1 MAKRKSLSKKI
12 RFEVFKRDL
21 FTCQYCG
28 ATPPNTVLE
37 IDHIKP
43 VASGGENQ
51 EDNLITA
58 CFDCNRGKGARE
70 LSEAPDALSKKLE
83 VQKEK
88 QEQLKQFEKMLSQK
102 KAQLTRKVNQL
113 EAFFCEYTHNTFTD
127 KFKRSVR
134 TFFERL
140 PKAVVFD
147 AMEIA
152 IDADLKPEETVKY
165 FCGVCWNKIR
175 EVNHG

>member
-28 ATPPNTVLE
+28 ATPPNAVLE
-37 IDHIKP
+37 VDHIKP

-70 LSEAPDALSKKLE
+70 LSEAPEALAKKIE

-102 KAQLTRKVNQL
+102 KALLTRKVNQL
-113 EAFFCEYTHNTFTD
+113 NEVFRVNTGNVFTD
-127 KFKRSVR
+127 SFKKSTRL
-134 TFFERL
+134 FFEKL
-140 PKAVVFD
+140 PKQVVFD
-147 AMEIA
+147 AMDIA
-152 IDADLKPEETVKY
+152 ICADLNADSTAKY

-175 EVNHG
+175 EVDHG